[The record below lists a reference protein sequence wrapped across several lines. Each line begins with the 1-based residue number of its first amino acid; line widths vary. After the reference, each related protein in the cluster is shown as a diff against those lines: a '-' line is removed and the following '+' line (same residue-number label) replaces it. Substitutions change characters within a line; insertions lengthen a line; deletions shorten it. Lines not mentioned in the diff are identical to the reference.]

1 MPKQWLVFTI
11 IIMGGNSSRYGDIF
25 VILDNNYDLKLL
37 RKKKKKSKINVSQT
51 CSAGS
56 TSPYRQVL

>member
-1 MPKQWLVFTI
+1 MPKQWPVFTI

-37 RKKKKKSKINVSQT
+37 RKKKSKINVSQT

>member
-37 RKKKKKSKINVSQT
+37 RKKKKKNLK
-51 CSAGS
+51 
-56 TSPYRQVL
+56 